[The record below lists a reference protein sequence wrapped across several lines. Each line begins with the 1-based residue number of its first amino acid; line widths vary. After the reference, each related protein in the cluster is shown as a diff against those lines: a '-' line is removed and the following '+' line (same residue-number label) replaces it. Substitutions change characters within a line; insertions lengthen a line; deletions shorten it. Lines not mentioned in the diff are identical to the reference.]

1 MKNLAMRMLFI
12 LISSSVLL
20 YSCVEDNFDLDKL
33 SDQIELRPAFVVPVA
48 TGSLTLANAIKPG
61 ENVEFDPDNLIR
73 IVFREDSVIYLQASE
88 LLEIPPQDPVAR
100 TFNLNPIVL
109 DDFEQGRSILLGELK
124 DNMES
129 GLKNFFEVNNGNN
142 AVFPSIGPVAMGSY
156 DVDLIEDFEYVYFS
170 EGTLEITVTNN
181 FPVQVS
187 ITAEIRN
194 QSDNSLVGSVTFTNL
209 GAGATSIQSINLSGK
224 RVNSGIRLS
233 FANFQTP
240 GSSPAEVFINLEN
253 DLHVE
258 VEGENLKVDR
268 GRAFIPDQVVETEEQ
283 FVNIDLDDNEQLY
296 KIKLSQ
302 GKISYEVSS
311 VISDGLY
318 LSVVLPETRKNN
330 QVVEYL
336 LQLQQGGGSMT
347 GYFDLIGT
355 TTDLT
360 KDPLQNY
367 NRLPVYYEVGIKG
380 TGEMITFDLT
390 GDDVNFS
397 YTIEDIDFD
406 YVEGWLGE
414 KAIDVENEVFDFEE
428 DVNDFYEKFSG
439 EIRLTNPMVKLAYKN
454 LFGVPVRMNFNMT
467 GYGEE
472 GEMVVLNPP
481 VIDFLAPSDTLQ
493 GVFEGLAEVNRDN
506 SSIVDMIAIPPQR
519 IEFSGSANANPGGT
533 PATNFVKGN
542 SYFLA
547 NLEVDVP
554 LELQINNLN
563 FSDTLEFDMGE
574 DLDMIEDGSL
584 HFIVENGFP
593 FEVKLELVM
602 RDSVTNEILHS
613 FSEIKIM
620 DAAPV
625 NINGVV
631 EPGQKTVSTEKI
643 ELTRTIIDKMI
654 LANQLIIS
662 ATMYTSEDGTRP
674 VQIHSDYEL
683 RFNVRVSSSLIIN

>member
-1 MKNLAMRMLFI
+1 M
-12 LISSSVLL
+12 
-20 YSCVEDNFDLDKL
+20 YSCIEDNFDFEKL
-33 SDQIELRPAFVVPVA
+33 SDQIEMRPAFVVPVA

-73 IVFREDSVIYLQASE
+73 IVFREDSVIYIQASE
-88 LLEIPPQDPVAR
+88 LLEIPPQDPISRV
-100 TFNLNPIVL
+100 FNLNPIVL
-109 DDFEQGRSILLGELK
+109 DDFDQERSILLGELK

-129 GLKNFFEVNNGNN
+129 GLKNFFEVNDGSN

-170 EGTLEITVTNN
+170 EGTLEVTLTNN
-181 FPVQVS
+181 FPVQVT

-209 GAGATSIQSINLSGK
+209 GAGATSVQSINLAGK
-224 RVNSGIRLS
+224 RVNSEIRLS
-233 FANFQTP
+233 LANFQTP
-240 GSSPAEVFINLEN
+240 GSSPSEVFISLN
-253 DLHVE
+253 DDLMAE
-258 VEGENLKVDR
+258 VAGLNLKVDR
-268 GRAFIPDQVVETEEQ
+268 GRAFIPDQVVEVEEQ
-283 FVNIDLDDNEQLY
+283 FVNIDIDDNEQLY

-302 GKISYEVSS
+302 GKISYDVNS

-318 LSVVLPETRKNN
+318 LSLVLPQTRKNN
-330 QVVEYL
+330 QIVEYL
-336 LQLQQGGGSMT
+336 LELQQGGGPVS
-347 GYFDLIGT
+347 GQFDLTGT
-355 TTDLT
+355 TSDLT
-360 KDPLQNY
+360 KDPAQNY
-367 NRLPVYYEVGIKG
+367 NRLPVNYEVGIKSS
-380 TGEMITFDLT
+380 GEMVTFDLT
-390 GDDVNFS
+390 GDDVNFT
-397 YTIEDIDFD
+397 YTIEEIDFY

-414 KAIDVENEVFDFEE
+414 KAIDVDDEVFDFENE
-428 DVNDFYEKFSG
+428 VNDFYEKFSG
-439 EIRLTNPMVKLAYKN
+439 EIRLTNPMVRLAYEN
-454 LFGVPVRMNFNMT
+454 FFGVPVRMNFNMT
-467 GYGEE
+467 GYGKEAE
-472 GEMVVLNPP
+472 IVALNPP

-493 GVFEGLAEVNRDN
+493 GAYVGSAEVNRDN

-533 PATNFVKGN
+533 PITNFVKES

-554 LELQINNLN
+554 LEIQIDNLN
-563 FSDTLEFDMGE
+563 FSDTLEFDIGE

-593 FEVKLELVM
+593 FEVKLELIM

-613 FSEIKIM
+613 FSDIQIM

-631 EPGQKTVSTEKI
+631 EPGQKTVSNEEI
-643 ELTRTIIDKMI
+643 ELTRAIIDKMI

-662 ATMYTSEDGTRP
+662 ATMYTSEAGTRP
-674 VQIHSDYEL
+674 VKIHSDYEL
-683 RFNVRVSSSLIIN
+683 KFNIRVSSSLIIN

>member
-1 MKNLAMRMLFI
+1 MKNLALRMLFI
-12 LISSSVLL
+12 LISSCVFM
-20 YSCVEDNFDLDKL
+20 YSCIQDHFDLDNL
-33 SDQIELRPAFVVPVA
+33 SDQIEIRPEFVVPVA
-48 TGSLTLANAIKPG
+48 TGTLTLANAIKPG
-61 ENVEFDPDNLIR
+61 ENVVYDPDNLIR
-73 IVFREDSVIYLQASE
+73 IIFREDSVIYIQASE

-100 TFNLNPIVL
+100 IFNLNPIVL

-129 GLKNFFEVNNGNN
+129 GLKNFFEVNDGTN

-156 DVDLIEDFEYVYFS
+156 DVDLIQDFEYVYFS
-170 EGTLEITVTNN
+170 EGTLDVTLTNN
-181 FPVQVS
+181 FPVQVTV
-187 ITAEIRN
+187 TAEVRN
-194 QSDNSLVGSVTFTNL
+194 QIDNSLVGSVTFTNL
-209 GAGATSIQSINLSGK
+209 GVGATSVQSINLAGI

-233 FANFQTP
+233 LANFQTP
-240 GSSPAEVFINLEN
+240 GSSPSDVFIDLN
-253 DLHVE
+253 DDLKVE
-258 VEGENLKVDR
+258 VEGLNLKVDR

-283 FVNIDLDDNEQLY
+283 FINIDLDDNEQLY

-367 NRLPVYYEVGIKG
+367 NRLPVNYEVGIKS

-414 KAIDVENEVFDFEE
+414 KAIDVENEVFDFENE
-428 DVNDFYEKFSG
+428 VDDFYEKFSG

-467 GYGEE
+467 GYGKE

-493 GVFEGLAEVNRDN
+493 GAYEGSAEVNRDN

-519 IEFSGSANANPGGT
+519 IEFSGYANANPGGT

-554 LELQINNLN
+554 LELQIANLS
-563 FSDTLEFDMGE
+563 FTDTIEVGLGS
-574 DLDMIEDGSL
+574 DLDMFDNVFL

-593 FEVKLELVM
+593 FELTLDFHF
-602 RDSVTNEILHS
+602 RDTVDNKNVVS
-613 FSEIKIM
+613 FPDIVIM
-620 DAAPV
+620 KPAPV
-625 NINGVV
+625 NTEGIVPG
-631 EPGQKTVSTEKI
+631 GQKTVSMDKI
-643 ELTRTIIDKMI
+643 ELTPEKLDDIKIS
-654 LANQLIIS
+654 NQLVVTARMS
-662 ATMYTSEDGTRP
+662 SSEAGTRP

-683 RFNVRVSSSLIIN
+683 KFNVRVSSSLIIN